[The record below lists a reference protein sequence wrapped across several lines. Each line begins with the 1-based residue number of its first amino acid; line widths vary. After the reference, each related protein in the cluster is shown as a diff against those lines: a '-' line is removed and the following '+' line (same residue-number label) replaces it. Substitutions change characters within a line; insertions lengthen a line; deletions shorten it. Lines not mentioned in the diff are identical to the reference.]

1 MLPLSIIK
9 HAAIEAMYA
18 DDDISGGPCSL
29 HTLMDPQ
36 SVLDLIEIAETRI
49 TDEELHALHQVIAE
63 LGDYIRRTAPGP
75 DAMRL
80 LLDAKRIVTNT
91 SR

>member
-1 MLPLSIIK
+1 MLSLSVIK
-9 HAAIEAMYA
+9 HAAVEAMDA
-18 DDDISGGPCSL
+18 DGDFSGSPSSL
-29 HTLMDPQ
+29 HTLIDPQ

-49 TDEELHALHQVIAE
+49 TDDEIQALHQVIAA

-75 DAMRL
+75 DAMKL
-80 LLDAKRIVTNT
+80 LLHAKRIVSIT